1 MRSQVYTLLQVLGVT
16 LYDIVVVQQAGEFS
30 IVSYL
35 SKRAASCTWIRE
47 ENSIEVAHISTTFVR
62 IVFSLVT
69 SSYYLELVTELS
81 CLLFYISYFCLHH
94 SFTTTYFSHVC
105 FPQLSVSSG
114 DQAFSNANCRAYHL
128 LVLEIIIFSLFL
140 CLPNIPFL
148 SWRVCRQHHMSI
160 ICSVSKSRSFVT
172 LYNSTSKL
180 IDIWEFVECEV
191 QYWGIP

>member
-1 MRSQVYTLLQVLGVT
+1 MGSSESFHCV
-16 LYDIVVVQQAGEFS
+16 I
-30 IVSYL
+30 L

-62 IVFSLVT
+62 IVFSLVCYT

-128 LVLEIIIFSLFL
+128 LVLEIIIFSLFSACLTYHSCPGL
-140 CLPNIPFL
+140 CAASTTCL
-148 SWRVCRQHHMSI
+148 SSAV
-160 ICSVSKSRSFVT
+160 
-172 LYNSTSKL
+172 
-180 IDIWEFVECEV
+180 
-191 QYWGIP
+191 